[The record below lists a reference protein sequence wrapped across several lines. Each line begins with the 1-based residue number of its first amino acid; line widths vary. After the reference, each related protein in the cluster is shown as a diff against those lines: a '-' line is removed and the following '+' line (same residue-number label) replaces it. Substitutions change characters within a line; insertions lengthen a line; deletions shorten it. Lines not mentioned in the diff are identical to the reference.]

1 MTHYDIKE
9 KQIKTRPRG
18 SGVSGARRGI
28 NPVILSGVD
37 TVGIVEKVTSG
48 QRPEGGD
55 RGGKVGMWERVSRW
69 REQPVQRPWW
79 EKVAGVLEEQQ
90 GGPCGWSR
98 VSEAGSWDSKVRPGG
113 THSTPG
119 LVGVL
124 ALALHWRAMEGL

>member
-18 SGVSGARRGI
+18 SGVSGARSGI
-28 NPVILSGVD
+28 SPVILSGVD
-37 TVGIVEKVTSG
+37 TVGVVEKVTSG
-48 QRPEGGD
+48 QRPEGD

-69 REQPVQRPWW
+69 REQPVQRAWW

-90 GGPCGWSR
+90 GGPCGWGR

-119 LVGVL
+119 LVDAL
-124 ALALHWRAMEGL
+124 ALALHWKAMEGL